1 MPRRPIASETG
12 KGSMPNFAVDETLIR
27 RLATLLKET
36 GLTEIELADGEK
48 RVRIARTTSAPAL
61 AAPILAD
68 LSHTPAVP
76 ASSEKAPAVDMAG
89 AIPSPMV
96 GTAYLSPQPGA
107 PAFIK
112 VGDTVREG
120 QTLLI
125 IEAMKVMN
133 PIIAPK
139 SGKVTRIL
147 IEDKQPVEY
156 GEPLLIL
163 E

>member
-1 MPRRPIASETG
+1 MVG
-12 KGSMPNFAVDETLIR
+12 AV
-27 RLATLLKET
+27 
-36 GLTEIELADGEK
+36 
-48 RVRIARTTSAPAL
+48 
-61 AAPILAD
+61 
-68 LSHTPAVP
+68 
-76 ASSEKAPAVDMAG
+76 
-89 AIPSPMV
+89 PSPMV

-112 VGDTVREG
+112 VGDMVREG

-156 GEPLLIL
+156 GEPLLVL

>member
-12 KGSMPNFAVDETLIR
+12 KGPMPNFTVDETLIR

-68 LSHTPAVP
+68 LGHPPAPPVS
-76 ASSEKAPAVDMAG
+76 AEKAPAADTAG

-139 SGKVTRIL
+139 SGKITRIL

>member
-1 MPRRPIASETG
+1 MPRRPNASETG

-36 GLTEIELADGEK
+36 GLTEIELADGDK

-61 AAPILAD
+61 TAPILAD
-68 LSHTPAVP
+68 LGHSPSLP
-76 ASSEKAPAVDMAG
+76 ASAEKAPAADMAG
-89 AIPSPMV
+89 AVPSPMV

-112 VGDTVREG
+112 VGDMVREG

-156 GEPLLIL
+156 GEPLLVL

>member
-1 MPRRPIASETG
+1 
-12 KGSMPNFAVDETLIR
+12 MPNFAVDETLIR

-36 GLTEIELADGEK
+36 GLTEIELADGDK
-48 RVRIARTTSAPAL
+48 RVRIARTTSAPTL

-68 LSHTPAVP
+68 LGHSPSLPV
-76 ASSEKAPAVDMAG
+76 SGGEKAPAADMAG
-89 AIPSPMV
+89 AVPSPMV

-156 GEPLLIL
+156 GEPLLVL

>member
-1 MPRRPIASETG
+1 
-12 KGSMPNFAVDETLIR
+12 MPNFAVDETLIR

-36 GLTEIELADGEK
+36 GLTEIELADGDK

-68 LSHTPAVP
+68 LGPAPVVG
-76 ASSEKAPAVDMAG
+76 EKAPATDMAG

-139 SGKVTRIL
+139 SGKVARIL

-156 GEPLLIL
+156 GEPLLVL